1 MRGKNF
7 NFLWVS
13 FLNRFLLDFGS
24 LWGAFWGAWTSLLG
38 LKTAY
43 FLVCAQAQ
51 GSLLTFG
58 PERVVG
64 VGIGSHLWPIP
75 FSPIHLKVSD
85 RKETQNLA
93 IYRVLGTPG
102 PRRCDS

>member
-1 MRGKNF
+1 LGPFGVHFGGLGRACWDSK
-7 NFLWVS
+7 
-13 FLNRFLLDFGS
+13 LDI
-24 LWGAFWGAWTSLLG
+24 
-38 LKTAY
+38 

-64 VGIGSHLWPIP
+64 VGMGSHLWPIP

-93 IYRVLGTPG
+93 IYTVLGTPG

>member
-1 MRGKNF
+1 MNADAQHLPVALYSASHFAILKPVKSINV
-7 NFLWVS
+7 L
-13 FLNRFLLDFGS
+13 LRFI
-24 LWGAFWGAWTSLLG
+24 
-38 LKTAY
+38 

-64 VGIGSHLWPIP
+64 VGMGSHLWPIP